1 MHNVDLESFMERL
14 FEVGCVKFGEFMLSS
29 GLKTPVYFDLRILV
43 SFPDLL
49 KQAGRLLK
57 QYLHEHELEYD
68 LICGV
73 PYGAFALATS
83 LSMQNDKPMVYKR
96 KEAKDYGCKKM
107 VEGIFKPG
115 DKCLLIED
123 VVVYGT
129 SIIETAQCLRDYEL
143 NVVHS
148 IALLDREQGGP
159 ANMNDHGIK
168 FHSLI
173 KATDLLQF
181 LYKKGK
187 ISKEIK
193 LETIEFLRKHSYQ
206 ASLHSNIVV

>member
-1 MHNVDLESFMERL
+1 
-14 FEVGCVKFGEFMLSS
+14 VKFGEFMLSS

-49 KQAGRLLK
+49 VCKTSIFFIIYILNCLYLFTLLKKQAGRLLK

-129 SIIETAQCLRDYEL
+129 SIIETAQ
-143 NVVHS
+143 V
-148 IALLDREQGGP
+148 LL
-159 ANMNDHGIK
+159 I
-168 FHSLI
+168 I
-173 KATDLLQF
+173 
-181 LYKKGK
+181 
-187 ISKEIK
+187 
-193 LETIEFLRKHSYQ
+193 
-206 ASLHSNIVV
+206 